1 MKLSMDRFMDEEM
14 RAKSELDRFSTMGFF
29 SANSSASSSAFAM
42 DLLGRCCS
50 GWKRDWTRRM
60 GRVRM
65 GWVRMSCMSRERVNA
80 IGTSL
85 VWTR

>member
-29 SANSSASSSAFAM
+29 SANSSSFAM

-50 GWKRDWTRRM
+50 GWKCDWT
-60 GRVRM
+60 
-65 GWVRMSCMSRERVNA
+65 SEDE
-80 IGTSL
+80 L
-85 VWTR
+85 YE